1 MAEASITAYIDA
13 LFGGIN
19 LQIFNTPID
28 LFIEDFLNENYHELK
43 PFQFIS
49 LYGLVTEGKNA
60 VTDKRATEFVPKE
73 IISASKV
80 LNLVSA
86 LHFKDL
92 FGFDLIAKFN
102 ALPFELKE
110 AKRMYDEFL
119 EYRKDKKA
127 GEEYELVQHWG
138 DDLKLNK
145 YFELMDEEEYR
156 TNRTNIDSL
165 LTSIEADPFGLES
178 NKKFRAKQMETFQ
191 ESAQKI
197 GLNMAVVLF
206 MVDAMQVFDKMSAEK
221 IKATAFEIAMLGT
234 QGINPSSGNNY
245 KLSNIP
251 KKDFSG
257 YHLLAFYYVSWAIA
271 IPEMLAQLQL
281 PYDKEYEMA
290 KQMFD
295 GGMK

>member
-1 MAEASITAYIDA
+1 MLYLRVLIDK
-13 LFGGIN
+13 
-19 LQIFNTPID
+19 IFNTPID

-60 VTDKRATEFVPKE
+60 VTDKRATQFVPKE

-80 LNLVSA
+80 LNLVNA

-92 FGFDLIAKFN
+92 FGLDLISKFN
-102 ALPFELKE
+102 ALPSELKE
-110 AKRMYDEFL
+110 ANRLYDEFL
-119 EYRKDKKA
+119 EYRKDKNA

-145 YFELMDEEEYR
+145 YFELIDEEEYR
-156 TNRTNIDSL
+156 NNRTNIEGL
-165 LTSIEADPFGLES
+165 LSSIEADPFGLES
-178 NKKFRAKQMETFQ
+178 NKKFKEKEMKTFQ

-197 GLNMAVVLF
+197 GLNMAVVMF
-206 MVDAMQVFDKMSAEK
+206 MVDAMQVFNKMCVEK
-221 IKATAFEIAMLGT
+221 IKATALEIAMLGT
-234 QGINPSSGNNY
+234 QGINPSAGNNY

-257 YHLLAFYYVSWAIA
+257 YHLLAYYYVSWSIA
-271 IPEMLAQLQL
+271 IPEMLSQLNL

-290 KQMFD
+290 KQMFE